1 MSVSLSDAGDF
12 FLIGL
17 SPTAALDPRDRAL
30 LSELQPAGIILY
42 KSNFRHDLPY
52 EGWLAALADLLG
64 DVRAAIGRP
73 RILVGIDHEGG
84 RVCRTPP
91 PLTRFDYPR
100 RYAHCAGSVGR
111 AMGRELASIGVNL
124 DFAPLLDIHSNPKNP
139 VIGERAFGST
149 AEGVIDAA
157 LAFAQGLAEH
167 GVLACGK
174 HFPGHGDTHEDSHVA
189 LPTVD
194 GSLDTLR
201 GRELRPFAAAID
213 LPMIM
218 TSHVL
223 FPALD
228 PAVPA
233 TLSQRIVRDLLRG
246 ELGYR
251 GVVVSDDVGMGAVA
265 RMFED
270 PRNAARVLASGS
282 DLLMVC
288 AHFAT
293 TDRARAFAH
302 AILEARADGS
312 LDATTFEAAQARVR
326 TLLARAVQ
334 HAPLRL
340 SDDSLADHRAAGPL
354 FSASTVEVT

>member
-1 MSVSLSDAGDF
+1 MTLADAGDL

-17 SPTAALDPRDRAL
+17 SPTPTLGSHDRAL
-30 LSELQPAGIILY
+30 LSELRPAGVILY

-52 EGWLAALADLLG
+52 EGWLSALSTLLAE
-64 DVRAAIGRP
+64 VRTAIGRDQ
-73 RILVGIDHEGG
+73 IFIGIDHEGG

-100 RYAHCAGSVGR
+100 RYARQAEAVGR
-111 AMGRELASIGVNL
+111 SMGRELASIGVNL

-149 AEGVIDAA
+149 ADEVIEAA
-157 LAFAQGLAEH
+157 VAFEQGLAAQ

-174 HFPGHGDTHEDSHVA
+174 HFPGHGDTHEDSHVS
-189 LPTVD
+189 LPTVEGD
-194 GSLDTLR
+194 LDALHA
-201 GRELRPFAAAID
+201 RELRPFAAARHF
-213 LPMIM
+213 PMIM

-223 FPALD
+223 FPAID

-233 TLSQRIVRDLLRG
+233 TLSKRIVHGLLRE
-246 ELGYR
+246 ELGYQ
-251 GVVVSDDVGMGAVA
+251 GVVVSDDVGMGAVS

-270 PRNAARVLASGS
+270 PRNAVRVIDSGS

-288 AHFAT
+288 AHFAS
-293 TDRARAFAH
+293 TDRARGFAT

-312 LDATTFEAAQARVR
+312 LDRATFEAARSRVHALR
-326 TLLARAVQ
+326 ERSTQHTPTLLTEAQ
-334 HAPLRL
+334 LG
-340 SDDSLADHRAAGPL
+340 DHRASGPL
-354 FSASTVEVT
+354 FAASTVEVT